1 MFILCEFFD
10 CHRILSRLNKENV
23 FFYFRCSKICL
34 FVFSLYLYPQNH
46 LIAMIMVDLMIGMVV
61 VLLTDKRLTSYRN
74 SANSRYVR
82 IAAIDIEVLY
92 ETFAYSGD

>member
-1 MFILCEFFD
+1 
-10 CHRILSRLNKENV
+10 
-23 FFYFRCSKICL
+23 
-34 FVFSLYLYPQNH
+34 
-46 LIAMIMVDLMIGMVV
+46 MIIQLVDLMIGMVV

-92 ETFAYSGD
+92 ETSAYSEDLSTIVYAESRHNLFHWRSAQTVLQTYVNGGCS